1 MKTFRFRFLRDV
13 LPHKPTYRTQDT
25 MITYEEYNNKDNDK
39 EEEVFGENIPMP
51 MIVAM
56 IVLFSL
62 VGIFIVCSAIY
73 GF

>member
-1 MKTFRFRFLRDV
+1 
-13 LPHKPTYRTQDT
+13 

-39 EEEVFGENIPMP
+39 EEEVFGENIPVP
-51 MIVAM
+51 MLVAM

-62 VGIFIVCSAIY
+62 VGIVIVCSAIY